1 MGISA
6 ANMVRIRPV
15 GFKEEELSQ
24 DEKARAHGD
33 RSQAPGMCQGLC
45 WAPKH
50 RHLRTLGAAGEAD
63 VTTCMELSCTNGGKC
78 CGDAGLSVWL
88 AVLAGRL
95 GACTVQEDRQAETTG
110 TAGVSFVNRSSRFLK

>member
-63 VTTCMELSCTNGGKC
+63 VTTDNVHGVIMHEWRGS
-78 CGDAGLSVWL
+78 
-88 AVLAGRL
+88 AV
-95 GACTVQEDRQAETTG
+95 G
-110 TAGVSFVNRSSRFLK
+110 TQG